1 MTMTMVQTYFRV
13 DDDFVPIEE
22 FSGPVPN
29 KDYIE
34 GAIVCSISGR
44 ELFQLKHYD
53 LIDQLWA
60 YIVDGLSKLRDG
72 KDYDVFFPDQPLR
85 LRFKLIS
92 QHCVE
97 VSIGNESKKV
107 DYDAFRSTL
116 KDGALAFFAKMKEI
130 YPEASETWQRYE
142 LEAEII
148 PGF

>member
-1 MTMTMVQTYFRV
+1 MTMVRTYFRI

-22 FSGPVPN
+22 FTGSLPN

-72 KDYDVFFPDQPLR
+72 KDFDVFFPDQPLR
-85 LRFKLIS
+85 LQFKLIS
-92 QHCVE
+92 PNCVE
-97 VSIGNESKKV
+97 VLIGNETKKV

-130 YPEASETWQRYE
+130 CPEASETWQRYQM
-142 LEAEII
+142 EAKMI
-148 PGF
+148 PGC